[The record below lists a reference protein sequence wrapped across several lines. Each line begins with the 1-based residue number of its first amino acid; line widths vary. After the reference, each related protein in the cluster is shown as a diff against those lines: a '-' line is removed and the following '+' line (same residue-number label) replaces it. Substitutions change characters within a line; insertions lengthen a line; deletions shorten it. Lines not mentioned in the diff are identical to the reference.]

1 MTRRGLFSLL
11 RGAPAEP
18 VAAPV
23 EVARPR
29 RVFPVHRP
37 PGAVAEAD
45 FLDHCTRCGE
55 CLKAC
60 PHQAIVLAPARFR
73 EAEGT
78 PMIVAADN
86 PCQYCLDTP
95 CASVCLP
102 RVLRSDYPGKMGTAR
117 VERMDCLAWQRS
129 FCTVCEERC
138 PVPGAISLDLGKPGV
153 DASACVGC
161 GICLSVCPA
170 PRKAIVLTPEV
181 NRPAWRPADHD

>member
-1 MTRRGLFSLL
+1 MTRRGLFCLL
-11 RGAPAEP
+11 RGAQPDRAS
-18 VAAPV
+18 ASV

-45 FLDHCTRCGE
+45 FLDHCTRCGD

-60 PHQAIVLAPARFR
+60 PHQAIVLAPARLR

-78 PMIVAADN
+78 PMIVAGDS

-95 CASVCLP
+95 CASVCVP
-102 RVLRSDYPGKMGTAR
+102 QVLRSDYPRKMGTAQ

-138 PVPGAISLDLGKPGV
+138 PVPGAVTLDLGKPGV

-161 GICLSVCPA
+161 GICVNVCPA
-170 PRKAIVLTPEV
+170 PRRAIVLNPEM
-181 NRPAWRPADHD
+181 NRPAWKPPQHE